1 MFKKAKRCNLRRR
14 NDSDDEEKKED
25 QQTSGP
31 GAENSVNSSEIT
43 TTSLATGANMLNNLG
58 NGFQPGAV
66 KFSKEKKKKKEN
78 REEPKASLLSFHD
91 DEDDTEVFRVK
102 KSNYSK
108 KIVKQLKKEYME
120 DLEKSSDTIQGQ
132 STRFDG
138 GPGQKLVI
146 KEEPL
151 EGSRASSE
159 QGEEEMEVDSNEE
172 QDEESEQRSGGAEFS
187 QTLSALSSLR
197 PGEIPDA
204 AFIHAARKRRQMA
217 RELGGEGNLVENE
230 VTNKRLVREDEQGG
244 SDDDEDEKRIVFSGV
259 KMKSQRQKIAE
270 EIGIEGSDDEALDN
284 GQDEEVSRWEQEQIR
299 KGISIPQ
306 VQTTQSEET
315 AMYYQGSYDAQPYGA
330 SYAMQFTYP
339 TVGADNSK
347 PLKTETSVPYPILSS
362 DLPPITT
369 DLVKKRLKDRYGLNC
384 LLIGGYCN
392 PSNSQFRSV
401 QFVGIS
407 LDIFLNVLKLYR
419 FDCFGMPASSDAQHV
434 NLHYSHLL
442 KMNCTLDYQNSV
454 MRGCTN
460 HRGSQLRLSFM
471 RQGHSSNTRRYE
483 QIQEELV
490 ASNKTIQLLEGSSQE
505 AEDKYRFLQEMRGYV
520 GDLLEC
526 FSEKV
531 PVILELEAAMHQ
543 LLRQRASRLV
553 QRRQDDIKD
562 ESSEFSSLSSKAVMA
577 PNLDS
582 FGRDRTAYHELA
594 KQRRIAEREARR
606 TRRRQAREQNGKR
619 AEHKEGLSSDDEE
632 TSTDITSYNL
642 ERDRILKELKK
653 VFEDVVEDF
662 HSLDNI
668 KSHFETWRKLYLTCY
683 RDAYINLCLPKLF
696 NPLIRLQLI
705 TWSPLEVE
713 CPNFEYMLWF
723 ESLLFYGCEDQS
735 TLKKEEDIDNS
746 LLPAIV
752 ERVIL
757 PKLAVLTDQV
767 WDPLSNSQ
775 TSRLV
780 AYMQRL
786 IKDYPTV
793 LHGENRN
800 TQELLKT
807 IVMRIRRTL
816 DDDIFLP
823 LFPKNV
829 MENKN
834 SGPYLFSQR
843 QFWSCVK
850 FLGNILKWDGILSQ
864 SVLKELAIDS
874 TLNRYIL
881 SAMQSVDVSEE
892 SVEKCRRVV
901 ECFPVQWFS
910 SLKGQQTLPQM
921 ENFCRYMKHIAS
933 SVYRSCV
940 AGSDVEKRNAR
951 EHIKEMVRL
960 LGRLNALDHVITVAS
975 EHGIKDIKTLLENK

>member
-1 MFKKAKRCNLRRR
+1 MFKKAKRCNFRRR
-14 NDSDDEEKKED
+14 NDSEDEEKEENQQSGGPAAED
-25 QQTSGP
+25 LTKP
-31 GAENSVNSSEIT
+31 SESTTIT
-43 TTSLATGANMLNNLG
+43 TITTGPAPATSMINNHG
-58 NGFQPGAV
+58 NGFQPAAF
-66 KFSKEKKKKKEN
+66 KSNKEKKRKKEN
-78 REEPKASLLSFHD
+78 REEAKASLLSFQD
-91 DEDDTEVFRVK
+91 DEDETEVFRVK
-102 KSNYSK
+102 KSNHSK
-108 KIVKQLKKEYME
+108 KIVKQLKKEYKE
-120 DLEKSSDTIQGQ
+120 DLEKTGNVIQDQ
-132 STRFDG
+132 NTRIG
-138 GPGQKLVI
+138 GPAQILSI

-172 QDEESEQRSGGAEFS
+172 QEVDGEQKPAGGAFS

-217 RELGGEGNLVENE
+217 RELGGEAPLVENE
-230 VTNKRLVREDEQGG
+230 VTNKRLTHEDENGG
-244 SDDDEDEKRIVFSGV
+244 SDDEDEQRIVFSGV

-270 EIGIEGSDDEALDN
+270 EIGIEGSDDEALDD

-306 VQTTQSEET
+306 VQTAQSEEPT
-315 AMYYQGSYDAQPYGA
+315 MYYQGSYDAQPYGA
-330 SYAMQFTYP
+330 SYAMPFSYAAA

-347 PLKTETSVPYPILSS
+347 PLKAEPSVPYPIPSC
-362 DLPPITT
+362 DLTPITT
-369 DLVKKRLKDRYGLNC
+369 DLVKKRLKDR
-384 LLIGGYCN
+384 
-392 PSNSQFRSV
+392 
-401 QFVGIS
+401 
-407 LDIFLNVLKLYR
+407 
-419 FDCFGMPASSDAQHV
+419 
-434 NLHYSHLL
+434 
-442 KMNCTLDYQNSV
+442 
-454 MRGCTN
+454 
-460 HRGSQLRLSFM
+460 LSFM
-471 RQGHSSNTRRYE
+471 RHGHDSNARRFE
-483 QIQEELV
+483 QIQEELE
-490 ASNKTIQLLEGSSQE
+490 ASKKTIQLLEGSSQE
-505 AEDKYRFLQEMRGYV
+505 AADKYRFLQEMRGYV

-531 PVILELEAAMHQ
+531 PVILELEVAMHQ

-582 FGRDRTAYHELA
+582 FGRDRTAYQELA

-632 TSTDITSYNL
+632 TSTDITSFFS
-642 ERDRILKELKK
+642 EKDRILKESKK
-653 VFEDVVEDF
+653 VFEDVMEDF

-668 KSHFETWRKLYLTCY
+668 KSHFETWRKLYFTCY
-683 RDAYINLCLPKLF
+683 RDAYIGLCLPKLF

-705 TWSPLEVE
+705 SWSPLEVE

-723 ESLLFYGCEDQS
+723 ESLLFYGCGEQS
-735 TLKKEEDIDNS
+735 ALRKEEDVDNS

-752 ERVIL
+752 ERVLL

-780 AYMQRL
+780 SFMQRL
-786 IKDYPTV
+786 IKAYPTV
-793 LHGENRN
+793 MHGDNRN
-800 TQELLKT
+800 TQELLRT

-850 FLGNILKWDGILSQ
+850 LLGNILLWDGILSP
-864 SVLKELAIDS
+864 SVLKELAVDS

-881 SAMQSVDVSEE
+881 SALQTTDVNEE
-892 SVEKCRRVV
+892 HVEKSRRVV

-910 SLKGQQTLPQM
+910 SLKGQQTLPQL
-921 ENFCRYMKHIAS
+921 ENFCRFLKHLAS
-933 SVYRSCV
+933 SLYRTCV
-940 AGSDVEKRNAR
+940 AGSDVEKRNVR
-951 EHIKEMVRL
+951 DHIKEVVRL
-960 LGRLNALDHVITVAS
+960 LGRLNALDHVIAVAS
-975 EHGIKDIKTLLENK
+975 EHGIKDIKTILENK

>member
-1 MFKKAKRCNLRRR
+1 MFKKAKRCNFRRR
-14 NDSDDEEKKED
+14 NDSEDEEKEED
-25 QQTSGP
+25 QHSGGP
-31 GAENSVNSSEIT
+31 GAEDSAVPSESST
-43 TTSLATGANMLNNLG
+43 ATAGPVPAANALNNHG

-66 KFSKEKKKKKEN
+66 RFNKEKKRKNEN

-91 DEDDTEVFRVK
+91 DEDETEVFRVK
-102 KSNYSK
+102 KSNHSK
-108 KIVKQLKKEYME
+108 KIVKQLKKEYKE
-120 DLEKSSDTIQGQ
+120 DLEKTHDH
-132 STRFDG
+132 TRIG
-138 GPGQKLVI
+138 GPAQILSI
-146 KEEPL
+146 KEEAL

-172 QDEESEQRSGGAEFS
+172 QEEDGEQRPAGGAFS

-217 RELGGEGNLVENE
+217 RELGGEAPLVENE
-230 VTNKRLVREDEQGG
+230 ATNKRLTREDENGG
-244 SDDDEDEKRIVFSGV
+244 SDDEDEKRIVFSGV

-270 EIGIEGSDDEALDN
+270 EIGIECSDDEALDN

-306 VQTTQSEET
+306 VQTTQSEDPT
-315 AMYYQGSYDAQPYGA
+315 MYYQGSYDTQPYGA
-330 SYAMQFTYP
+330 SYAMPFSYTA

-347 PLKTETSVPYPILSS
+347 TLKAEPTVPSYPIPSC
-362 DLPPITT
+362 DLTPITT
-369 DLVKKRLKDRYGLNC
+369 DLVKKRLKDR
-384 LLIGGYCN
+384 
-392 PSNSQFRSV
+392 
-401 QFVGIS
+401 
-407 LDIFLNVLKLYR
+407 
-419 FDCFGMPASSDAQHV
+419 
-434 NLHYSHLL
+434 
-442 KMNCTLDYQNSV
+442 
-454 MRGCTN
+454 
-460 HRGSQLRLSFM
+460 LSFM
-471 RQGHSSNTRRYE
+471 RHGRDSNARRFE
-483 QIQEELV
+483 QIQEELE
-490 ASNKTIQLLEGSSQE
+490 ASKKTIQLLEGSSQE
-505 AEDKYRFLQEMRGYV
+505 AADKYRFLQEMRGYV

-531 PVILELEAAMHQ
+531 PAILELEVAIHQ

-582 FGRDRTAYHELA
+582 FGRDRTAYQELA

-632 TSTDITSYNL
+632 TSTDITSFNL
-642 ERDRILKELKK
+642 EKERILIESKK
-653 VFEDVVEDF
+653 VFEDVMEDF

-668 KSHFETWRKLYLTCY
+668 KSHFETWRKLYFTCY
-683 RDAYINLCLPKLF
+683 RDAYIGLCLPKLF

-705 TWSPLEVE
+705 SWSPLEVE

-723 ESLLFYGCEDQS
+723 ESLLFYGCEEQS
-735 TLKKEEDIDNS
+735 ALKKEEDIDNS

-752 ERVIL
+752 ERVLL

-767 WDPLSNSQ
+767 WDPLSSSQ
-775 TSRLV
+775 TFRLV
-780 AYMQRL
+780 TFMQRL

-793 LHGENRN
+793 MHGDNRN
-800 TQELLKT
+800 TQELLRT

-823 LFPKNV
+823 LFPKNI

-850 FLGNILKWDGILSQ
+850 LLGNILIWDGILSP
-864 SVLKELAIDS
+864 SVLKELAVDS

-881 SAMQSVDVSEE
+881 SALQTTDVSEE
-892 SVEKCRRVV
+892 HVEKCRRVV

-910 SLKGQQTLPQM
+910 SLKGQQTLAQL
-921 ENFCRYMKHIAS
+921 ENFCRYLKHLAS
-933 SVYRSCV
+933 SLYRGCV
-940 AGSDVEKRNAR
+940 AGSDVEKRNVR
-951 EHIKEMVRL
+951 EHIKEVVRL

>member
-1 MFKKAKRCNLRRR
+1 MFKKAKRCNFRRR
-14 NDSDDEEKKED
+14 NDSEDEEKEVG
-25 QQTSGP
+25 QQSGGP
-31 GAENSVNSSEIT
+31 GAEDLSNPSES
-43 TTSLATGANMLNNLG
+43 TSTGPAPGANMLNNHG

-66 KFSKEKKKKKEN
+66 KSNKEKKRKKEN
-78 REEPKASLLSFHD
+78 RDREEPKASLLSFHD
-91 DEDDTEVFRVK
+91 DEDEAEVFHVK
-102 KSNYSK
+102 KSNHSK
-108 KIVKQLKKEYME
+108 KIVKQLKKEFKE
-120 DLEKSSDTIQGQ
+120 DLEKTGSATEDQN
-132 STRFDG
+132 TRIG
-138 GPGQKLVI
+138 GPAQNLSI

-172 QDEESEQRSGGAEFS
+172 QEEEGEQRPAGGAFS

-217 RELGGEGNLVENE
+217 RELGGEPPLVENE
-230 VTNKRLVREDEQGG
+230 VTNKRLAREDENGG
-244 SDDDEDEKRIVFSGV
+244 SDDEDEKRIVFSGV
-259 KMKSQRQKIAE
+259 KIKTQRQKIAE
-270 EIGIEGSDDEALDN
+270 EIGIECSDDEALDA

-306 VQTTQSEET
+306 VQTTQSEDPT
-315 AMYYQGSYDAQPYGA
+315 MYYQGSYDAQPYGA
-330 SYAMQFTYP
+330 SYAVPFSYATA

-347 PLKTETSVPYPILSS
+347 LLKAEASVPYPIPSC
-362 DLPPITT
+362 DLTPITT

-384 LLIGGYCN
+384 LLIGGHCKPSNCKLEFPKILNLNLVWFCRFLSPMPQQNTLN
-392 PSNSQFRSV
+392 PSSRSPATCLR
-401 QFVGIS
+401 FS
-407 LDIFLNVLKLYR
+407 CHKNHHIF
-419 FDCFGMPASSDAQHV
+419 Q
-434 NLHYSHLL
+434 
-442 KMNCTLDYQNSV
+442 
-454 MRGCTN
+454 
-460 HRGSQLRLSFM
+460 
-471 RQGHSSNTRRYE
+471 
-483 QIQEELV
+483 
-490 ASNKTIQLLEGSSQE
+490 
-505 AEDKYRFLQEMRGYV
+505 
-520 GDLLEC
+520 
-526 FSEKV
+526 V
-531 PVILELEAAMHQ
+531 PVILELEVAMHQ

-582 FGRDRTAYHELA
+582 FGRDRTAYQELA

-632 TSTDITSYNL
+632 TSTDITSFNS
-642 ERDRILKELKK
+642 ERDRILKESKQ

-668 KSHFETWRKLYLTCY
+668 KSHFETWRKLYFTCY
-683 RDAYINLCLPKLF
+683 RDAYIGLCLPKLF

-705 TWSPLEVE
+705 SWSPLQVE

-723 ESLLFYGCEDQS
+723 ESLLFYGCGEQS
-735 TLKKEEDIDNS
+735 ALKKEEDTDNS

-752 ERVIL
+752 ERVLL

-767 WDPLSNSQ
+767 WDPLSSSQ

-780 AYMQRL
+780 TFMQRL

-793 LHGENRN
+793 LHGDNRN
-800 TQELLKT
+800 TQELLRT

-829 MENKN
+829 MENRN

-850 FLGNILKWDGILSQ
+850 LFGNILKWDGILSP
-864 SVLKELAIDS
+864 SVLKELAMDS

-881 SAMQSVDVSEE
+881 SALQTTDISEE
-892 SVEKCRRVV
+892 DVEKCRRVV

-910 SLKGQQTLPQM
+910 SLKGQQTLPQL
-921 ENFCRYMKHIAS
+921 ENFCRYLKHLTS
-933 SVYRSCV
+933 SLYRSCV
-940 AGSDVEKRNAR
+940 AGSDVEKRN
-951 EHIKEMVRL
+951 VR
-960 LGRLNALDHVITVAS
+960 
-975 EHGIKDIKTLLENK
+975 

>member
-1 MFKKAKRCNLRRR
+1 MFKKAKRCNFRRR
-14 NDSDDEEKKED
+14 NDSEDEEKEED
-25 QQTSGP
+25 QQSGGP
-31 GAENSVNSSEIT
+31 GAEDSANPSESTST
-43 TTSLATGANMLNNLG
+43 TGSAPAANTLNNHG

-66 KFSKEKKKKKEN
+66 KFNKEKKRKIEN
-78 REEPKASLLSFHD
+78 REEPKASLLSFRD
-91 DEDDTEVFRVK
+91 DEDETDVFRVK
-102 KSNYSK
+102 KSNHSK
-108 KIVKQLKKEYME
+108 KIVKQLKKEYKD
-120 DLEKSSDTIQGQ
+120 DLEKTGSAIQDQ
-132 STRFDG
+132 NTRIVCPG
-138 GPGQKLVI
+138 GPAQNLSI
-146 KEEPL
+146 KVELL

-172 QDEESEQRSGGAEFS
+172 QEEDGEQRPAGGAFS

-217 RELGGEGNLVENE
+217 RELGGEAPLVENE
-230 VTNKRLVREDEQGG
+230 ATNKRLTHEDENDG
-244 SDDDEDEKRIVFSGV
+244 SDDEDEKRIVFSGV

-270 EIGIEGSDDEALDN
+270 EIGIECSDDEALDD

-306 VQTTQSEET
+306 VPTIQSEDPT
-315 AMYYQGSYDAQPYGA
+315 MYYQGSYDAQPYGA
-330 SYAMQFTYP
+330 SYAMPFSYAA

-347 PLKTETSVPYPILSS
+347 PLKAEPSVPSYPIPSC
-362 DLPPITT
+362 DLTPITT
-369 DLVKKRLKDRYGLNC
+369 DLVKKRLKDR
-384 LLIGGYCN
+384 
-392 PSNSQFRSV
+392 
-401 QFVGIS
+401 
-407 LDIFLNVLKLYR
+407 
-419 FDCFGMPASSDAQHV
+419 
-434 NLHYSHLL
+434 
-442 KMNCTLDYQNSV
+442 
-454 MRGCTN
+454 
-460 HRGSQLRLSFM
+460 LSFM
-471 RQGHSSNTRRYE
+471 RHGHDSNARRFE
-483 QIQEELV
+483 QIQEELE
-490 ASNKTIQLLEGSSQE
+490 ASKKTIQLLEGSSQE
-505 AEDKYRFLQEMRGYV
+505 AADKYRFLQEMRGYV

-531 PVILELEAAMHQ
+531 PVILELEVAMHQ

-582 FGRDRTAYHELA
+582 FGRDRTAYQELA

-632 TSTDITSYNL
+632 TSTDITSFNL
-642 ERDRILKELKK
+642 ERDRILIESKK
-653 VFEDVVEDF
+653 VFEDVMEDF

-668 KSHFETWRKLYLTCY
+668 KSHFETWRKLYFTCY
-683 RDAYINLCLPKLF
+683 RDAYIGLCLPKLF

-705 TWSPLEVE
+705 SWSPLEVE

-723 ESLLFYGCEDQS
+723 ESLLFYGCGEQS
-735 TLKKEEDIDNS
+735 ALKKEEDVDNS

-752 ERVIL
+752 ERVLL
-757 PKLAVLTDQV
+757 PKLAVLMDQV
-767 WDPLSNSQ
+767 WDPLSSSQ
-775 TSRLV
+775 TFRLV
-780 AYMQRL
+780 TFMQRL

-793 LHGENRN
+793 LHGDNRN
-800 TQELLKT
+800 TQELLRT

-850 FLGNILKWDGILSQ
+850 LLGNFLIWDGILSP
-864 SVLKELAIDS
+864 SVLKELAVDS

-881 SAMQSVDVSEE
+881 SALQTTDVSEE
-892 SVEKCRRVV
+892 HVEKCRRVV

-910 SLKGQQTLPQM
+910 SLKGQQTLPQL
-921 ENFCRYMKHIAS
+921 ENFCRYLKHLAS
-933 SVYRSCV
+933 SLYHGCV
-940 AGSDVEKRNAR
+940 AGSDVEKRNVR
-951 EHIKEMVRL
+951 EHIKEVVRL
-960 LGRLNALDHVITVAS
+960 LGRLNALDHVIAVAS